1 MTEAPSADAVRYR
14 EPGSSYLST
23 SLLAAAFAAGFVVDL
38 ALGGGL
44 AHAIGWTVAFV
55 LVVGAEGLTVYA
67 ARVMRTVEITEAEI
81 RVGEESLPLADVTGI
96 EPGHGEDGDR
106 VLGRRYSPGLPRG
119 TQGVVL
125 TRTDGTRVVLATR
138 HPEEVLATLGA
149 EPAGPPTVRPASAGD
164 RAVLDDID
172 ERSESLFRVAG
183 HELPQFDPAP
193 DAPAVIGVY
202 VIGRPPVG
210 FVELAEVDGE
220 AYVHE
225 VAVLPSHM
233 RRGYGTQLMAAA
245 AAWSRERGY
254 SSITLTTYRDIA
266 WNGPFYGRLG
276 YVEVDDPGPGLAA
289 IRAYETS
296 VGLDE
301 IGPRVVMRLSL

>member
-1 MTEAPSADAVRYR
+1 MRYR

-23 SLLAAAFAAGFVVDL
+23 WLLGGALFAGFVVDL
-38 ALGGGL
+38 ALGGGV
-44 AHAIGWTVAFV
+44 AHVIGWAIAFT

-67 ARVMRTVEITEAEI
+67 ARVMRTVVITDDEV
-81 RVGEESLPLADVTGI
+81 RVGEESLPRADIAGVEAGD
-96 EPGHGEDGDR
+96 GEADDR
-106 VLGRRYSPGLPRG
+106 VLGRRYAPGLPRG

-125 TRTDGTRVVLATR
+125 TKLDGTRVVVATR
-138 HPEEVLATLGA
+138 HPERVLSALGA
-149 EPAGPPTVRPASAGD
+149 EPAAPLSVRPAEPAD
-164 RAVLDDID
+164 LALLEDID
-172 ERSESLFRVAG
+172 DRSESLFRVAG
-183 HELPQFDPAP
+183 YELPRFEAAP
-193 DAPAVIGVY
+193 DAPAVLSVY
-202 VIGRPPVG
+202 VIGSPPVG

-254 SSITLTTYRDIA
+254 RAVTLITYRDIA
-266 WNGPFYGRLG
+266 WNGPFYRQLG
-276 YVEVDDPGPGLAA
+276 YTEVDEPGPGLAA
-289 IRAYETS
+289 VRAYEAS

-301 IGPRVVMRLSL
+301 VGPRVAMRLAL